1 MALFKIAEPALEP
14 VTVTDARAWL
24 RISHTSED
32 ILIADLIS
40 AARQDVENQ
49 TGLSLIS
56 QQWRLTLDN
65 WPEGDMIELPRG
77 PVTGIAAVTVYA
89 ANGTPVV
96 AQPADYI
103 LDTRSDPARLLFEK
117 RVNPGRRM
125 NGIEIDFSA
134 GFGATGTNVPDM
146 LNRAILLLV
155 AHWYEFRGAFRA
167 SDQPVSYPDG
177 YLPLLRPYRKVRL

>member
-1 MALFKIAEPALEP
+1 MALFKVTEPALEP
-14 VTVTDARAWL
+14 VTVADARAWL

-32 ILIADLIS
+32 TLIADLIS

-56 QQWRLTLDN
+56 QQWRLTMDN
-65 WPEGDMIELPRG
+65 WPAGDMIELPRG
-77 PVTGIAAVTVYA
+77 PVTGVLAVTVYA
-89 ANGTPVV
+89 ASGTPSVV
-96 AQPADYI
+96 SPADY
-103 LDTRSDPARLLFEK
+103 LHDMRSDPARLLFE
-117 RVNPGRRM
+117 RRADPGRRM

-134 GFGATGTNVPDM
+134 GFGATGTSVPDM
-146 LNRAILLLV
+146 LCRAILLLV

-177 YLPLLRPYRKVRL
+177 YLPLMRPYRKVRL

>member
-1 MALFKIAEPALEP
+1 MALFKITEPALEP
-14 VTVTDARAWL
+14 VTVAEARGWL
-24 RISHTSED
+24 RITHTSED
-32 ILIADLIS
+32 TLIADLIS

-56 QQWRLTLDN
+56 QQWRMTMDN
-65 WPEGDMIELPRG
+65 WPDGDMIELPRG

-89 ANGTPVV
+89 ANGTPSTAPV
-96 AQPADYI
+96 AEYL
-103 LDTRSDPARLLFEK
+103 LDIRSDPARLLFE
-117 RVNPGRRM
+117 RRANPGRRI

-146 LNRAILLLV
+146 LIRAILLLV

>member
-14 VTVTDARAWL
+14 VTVADARAWL

-32 ILIADLIS
+32 TLIADLIS
-40 AARQDVENQ
+40 AARQNVEHQ
-49 TGLSLIS
+49 TGLSLIT
-56 QQWRLTLDN
+56 QQWRMTLDQ
-65 WPEGDMIELPRG
+65 WPEDDVIELPRG
-77 PVTGIAAVTVYA
+77 PVTGVISVVVYA
-89 ANGTPVV
+89 ANGAPSTVP
-96 AQPADYI
+96 PADYL
-103 LDTRSDPARLLFEK
+103 LDMRSDPARLMFEK
-117 RVNPGRRM
+117 RASPGRRM

-177 YLPLLRPYRKVRL
+177 YLPLMRPYRKVRL

>member
-1 MALFKIAEPALEP
+1 MALFKIAEPVLEP
-14 VTVTDARAWL
+14 VTVAEARAWL

-32 ILIADLIS
+32 SLIGDLIC

-49 TGLSLIS
+49 TGLSLIN
-56 QQWRLTLDN
+56 QQWRMTLDN
-65 WPEGDMIELPRG
+65 WPAEDVIHLPRG
-77 PVTGIAAVTVYA
+77 PVTAILAVVVYA
-89 ANGTPVV
+89 ANGTPALVP
-96 AQPADYI
+96 PADYL
-103 LDTRSDPARLLFEK
+103 LDNRHEPARLMFEK
-117 RVNPGRRM
+117 RASPGRRM

-134 GFGATGTNVPDM
+134 GFGATGANVPDM

-177 YLPLLRPYRKVRL
+177 YLPLMRPYRKVRL

>member
-14 VTVTDARAWL
+14 VTVADARAWL
-24 RISHTSED
+24 RVTHTSED
-32 ILIADLIS
+32 TLISDLIS

-56 QQWRLTLDN
+56 QQWRLTMDD
-65 WPEGDMIELPRG
+65 WPDGDIIELPRG
-77 PVTGIAAVTVYA
+77 PVTGVLAVTVYS
-89 ANGTPVV
+89 ANGTPSTM
-96 AQPADYI
+96 PPTDYL
-103 LDTRSDPARLLFEK
+103 LDMRSDPARLMFEK
-117 RVNPGRRM
+117 RATLGRRM

-134 GFGATGTNVPDM
+134 GFGATGTSVPD
-146 LNRAILLLV
+146 LLTRAILLLV

-177 YLPLLRPYRKVRL
+177 YLPLMRPYRKVRL

>member
-1 MALFKIAEPALEP
+1 MALFKITEPALEP
-14 VTVTDARAWL
+14 VTVAEARAWL
-24 RISHTSED
+24 RFSHTSED
-32 ILIADLIS
+32 LMIADLIS

-56 QQWRLTLDN
+56 QQWRMTMDN
-65 WPEGDMIELPRG
+65 WPDGDMIELPRG
-77 PVTGIAAVTVYA
+77 PVTGIIAVTVYA
-89 ANGTPVV
+89 ANGAPSTVLPT
-96 AQPADYI
+96 DYL
-103 LDTRSDPARLLFEK
+103 LDMRSEPARLLFEK
-117 RVNPGRRM
+117 RSYPGRRM

-134 GFGATGTNVPDM
+134 GFGATGASVPDM

-177 YLPLLRPYRKVRL
+177 YLPLMRPYRKVRL

>member
-14 VTVTDARAWL
+14 VTVAEARAWL
-24 RISHTSED
+24 RVSHTSED
-32 ILIADLIS
+32 LLIADLIS

-56 QQWRLTLDN
+56 QQWRMTFDN
-65 WPEGDMIELPRG
+65 WPVGDMVQLPRG
-77 PVTGIAAVTVYA
+77 PVTGILAVTVYS
-89 ANGTPVV
+89 ANGTPSVV
-96 AQPADYI
+96 SPADYL
-103 LDTRSDPARLLFEK
+103 LDMRSDPARLFFEK
-117 RVNPGRRM
+117 RGNPGRRM

-134 GFGATGTNVPDM
+134 GFGTTGTSVPDM

-177 YLPLLRPYRKVRL
+177 YLPLMRPYRKVRL

>member
-14 VTVTDARAWL
+14 VTVADARSWL

-32 ILIADLIS
+32 TLIADLIS

-56 QQWRLTLDN
+56 QQWRMTMDH
-65 WPEGDMIELPRG
+65 WPDGDKVELPRG
-77 PVTGIAAVTVYA
+77 PVTAVIAVTVYA
-89 ANGTPVV
+89 ANGTPTI
-96 AQPADYI
+96 APIADYL
-103 LDTRSDPARLLFEK
+103 LDMRTEPARLMFEK
-117 RVNPGRRM
+117 RGNPGRRM
-125 NGIEIDFSA
+125 NGIEVDFST
-134 GFGATGTNVPDM
+134 GFGATGTSVPDM